1 MLITGDKTSVHITMG
16 VLSYYGSLRWDDP
29 MFIKGVNPKVLFITI
44 RITIRI
50 ENTYQAGAELL
61 EVPPKS

>member
-1 MLITGDKTSVHITMG
+1 MDHEAGTTLC
-16 VLSYYGSLRWDDP
+16 VLKKWNS
-29 MFIKGVNPKVLFITI
+29 KVLFVTI
-44 RITIRI
+44 RIAIRI